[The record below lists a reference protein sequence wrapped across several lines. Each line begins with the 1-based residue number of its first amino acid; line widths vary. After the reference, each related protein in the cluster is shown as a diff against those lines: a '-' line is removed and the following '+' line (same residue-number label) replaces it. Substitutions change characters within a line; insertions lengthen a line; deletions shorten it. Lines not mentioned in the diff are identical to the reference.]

1 MKPTAT
7 KSIITLLSALATC
20 YSLRAGTTSSDHFQ
34 HFHHTPAACH
44 VSSPCPAY
52 SHYCNTIRGMDLA
65 SRRQNRLCAQTC
77 ARLVRG
83 HPVEHRVKKSTLV
96 MDASGPDDMF
106 SSPINRRQVLVG
118 GWAAVVGGILVN
130 AGIDRKKEM
139 NSSEGRA
146 RELFKS
152 ITEDKEFR

>member
-1 MKPTAT
+1 
-7 KSIITLLSALATC
+7 
-20 YSLRAGTTSSDHFQ
+20 
-34 HFHHTPAACH
+34 
-44 VSSPCPAY
+44 
-52 SHYCNTIRGMDLA
+52 
-65 SRRQNRLCAQTC
+65 
-77 ARLVRG
+77 
-83 HPVEHRVKKSTLV
+83 